1 MLVPRT
7 ILATMDGSAFADST
21 EDARAQAEAQPE
33 NDKLKTWVE
42 VVKFVEVAE

>member
-1 MLVPRT
+1 MLVPKT
-7 ILATMDGSAFADST
+7 LLSTLDGSAFADST
-21 EDARAQAEAQPE
+21 EEARAQAEAQPE